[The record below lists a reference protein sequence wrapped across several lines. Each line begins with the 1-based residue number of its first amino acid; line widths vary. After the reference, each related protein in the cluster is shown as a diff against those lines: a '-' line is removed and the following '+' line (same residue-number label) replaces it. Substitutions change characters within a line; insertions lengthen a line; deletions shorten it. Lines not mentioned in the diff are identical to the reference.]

1 MAQPSPSGIHL
12 SQAASGS
19 NMRLSFRM
27 ASCGIIL
34 ALGLIQYLSN
44 RQFWLDE
51 SMLAINVRDL
61 TWTELFLPLKL
72 EQSAPI
78 GLLLLSKACITVLGP
93 SEMAFR
99 LPVFVI
105 FLASLRIIYKRNDI
119 FSEASIVFIFLTSFF
134 IYYSSEFKQYMFDCY
149 AGIMMLA
156 FVRDSNYRGAIVFLT
171 VFLWFSHATMV
182 LLPPVLLLYIIFER
196 DKKVKDLVG
205 GAFLF
210 GSVILFYAF
219 FVKGHPTRDYMISFH
234 SRNMGILGANDLL
247 AFLGFQ
253 FGAILSYT
261 PIHFFLQTL
270 RLLKLSI
277 PISLIM
283 CFIFCAG
290 LTMAARRGDRH
301 LILFLVGAF
310 ASHFTFAAL
319 NLYPMGLRFSLE
331 LMPML
336 AAIFTMATGI
346 LFPVIGRSAVFKGG
360 LLLMGFVSVIL
371 FDIRTRLLPIQ
382 YYEKGEVRKMA
393 RYLERSGIRD
403 VNIYQSDIYQY
414 VFYAPG
420 LKPRKIYQIQGGGG
434 QPQGGVPLVCYEDE
448 WRKSGFAQ
456 RVPDTIIPGVRSRV
470 FFRTPDFS
478 R

>member
-1 MAQPSPSGIHL
+1 MV
-12 SQAASGS
+12 
-19 NMRLSFRM
+19 
-27 ASCGIIL
+27 SCGIIL

-61 TWTELFLPLKL
+61 TWAELFLPLKL

-78 GLLLLSKACITVLGP
+78 GLLLLSKACNTVLGP

-99 LPVFVI
+99 LPVFLI

-156 FVRDSNYRGAIVFLT
+156 FIRDSNYRGAIVFLT

-196 DKKVKDLVG
+196 DKQVKDLVA

-234 SRNMGILGANDLL
+234 SKNMGIMGENNVL
-247 AFLGFQ
+247 AFLGYQ
-253 FGAILSYT
+253 CGAILSYT
-261 PIHFFLQTL
+261 PVHFFLQTI

-277 PISLIM
+277 PVALIM
-283 CFIFCAG
+283 CFIFSTG
-290 LTMAARRGDRH
+290 LIMAARRGDRPM
-301 LILFLVGAF
+301 ILLLTGAF
-310 ASHFTFAAL
+310 ASHFTFATL

-346 LFPVIGRSAVFKGG
+346 LFPVIGRSALFKGG

-371 FDIRTRLLPIQ
+371 FDVRARLLPIQ
-382 YYEKGEVRKMA
+382 YYEKGEVRKVA

-403 VNIYQSDIYQY
+403 VNIYRSDIYQY
-414 VFYAPG
+414 VFYAPE
-420 LKPRKIYQIQGGGG
+420 LKPRKIYQISGGDE
-434 QPQGGVPLVCYEDE
+434 QHPVGVPLICYEDE
-448 WRKSGFAQ
+448 WRNSDFAHM
-456 RVPDTIIPGVRSRV
+456 VPDTVFEGVRRI
-470 FFRTPDFS
+470 FLFRAFALS
-478 R
+478 K

>member
-1 MAQPSPSGIHL
+1 MV
-12 SQAASGS
+12 
-19 NMRLSFRM
+19 
-27 ASCGIIL
+27 SCGIIL
-34 ALGLIQYLSN
+34 ALGLIQFLSN

-61 TWTELFLPLKL
+61 GWPDLFRPLKMG
-72 EQSAPI
+72 QNAPI
-78 GLLLLSKACITVLGP
+78 GFLLLSKASITMLGS

-99 LPVFVI
+99 LPVFLI
-105 FLASLRIIYKRNDI
+105 FLASLRVIYRRHDI
-119 FSEASIVFIFLTSFF
+119 FSDASIAFIFLTSFLV
-134 IYYSSEFKQYMFDCY
+134 YYSSEFKQYIFDFY
-149 AGIMMLA
+149 AGVVMLT
-156 FVRDSNYRGAIVFLT
+156 FVKDSNYRGALSFLS
-171 VFLWFSHATMV
+171 VFLWFSHATLV
-182 LLPPVLLLYIIFER
+182 LLPPVLLWYMIFNR
-196 DKKVKDLVG
+196 NKKATDLFSGV
-205 GAFLF
+205 FLF
-210 GSVILFYAF
+210 GSVVLFYIF
-219 FVKGHPTRDYMISFH
+219 FVKDNPARDYMISFH
-234 SRNMGILGANDLL
+234 SRNMGILGDNDLL

-261 PIHFFLQTL
+261 PVHFFLQTL

-277 PISLIM
+277 PVSLIM
-283 CFIFCAG
+283 CFIFSVG
-290 LTMAARRGDRH
+290 LTMATRRGDRH
-301 LILFLVGAF
+301 VILFLSGAF

-420 LKPRKIYQIQGGGG
+420 LKPRKIYQIPGGGG
-434 QPQGGVPLVCYEDE
+434 LPQGGVPLVCYEDE
-448 WRKSGFAQ
+448 WRKSEFAHL
-456 RVPDTIIPGVRSRV
+456 VPDTIIPGVRGLV
-470 FFRTPDFS
+470 FFRATAFS
-478 R
+478 K